1 MKIII
6 SILICIAT
14 LAVPVTVRAQYYSVN
29 VDYQTIAAMSEAFST
44 EAAMEALH
52 NENLQ
57 KIYDSYKA
65 AEVASAGIFASK
77 YLDRKALTN
86 MNLWDSEQEN
96 KYYTRIYHIVSQ
108 RIIPKLIEDAVLMVK
123 DPSTALYWGSY
134 LVKTCNDVK
143 SLCSQFESIVT
154 NSTLSFQDIAFVQ
167 IANEF
172 ASVFNISNLGG
183 IDWKGFFDH
192 IGDDMEGAFTAD
204 NLKSDLDSLISKGV
218 GLAGAGFNNN
228 VNQLLQGTS
237 FGGSFDDKIGSVITL
252 VDNARD
258 MYDQYKN
265 LPMDKVITTFAGQDN
280 INALFDLSNY
290 NMTNWISN
298 YESAAQGQY
307 YTQRVYIYKVDQ
319 GSQTLCDYYPPTD
332 DDAILYGNHWY
343 RIDTKDPNFYPSS
356 AQREAAL
363 QNSEARAGWSRS
375 RVQQLNNSNDGY
387 TYSISYYS
395 NAYILSKSKS
405 GQYAKAYAYDIHVT
419 KSWYHKEE
427 VYEAVFDSYSMDW
440 NTFMAQMN
448 VKLNQYNE
456 NGDDVEINNIDDLN
470 NYISTH
476 PTEENAHYYIG
487 YDSKNYYQAT
497 DARKLVGATSVTF
510 TLTCHDGGELGKGS
524 TQYKCSSC
532 GGSVSNHTKECAM
545 RTTLSSEGGVD
556 TQELTTQLR
565 QLQSEASSIQS
576 RIDALNKENSELLR
590 KMANCTIEEQE
601 EYRKQYNANKSKI
614 DELNRQLTDVNKQ
627 ISDLQAAIE
636 EAEESEKAETDDYNR
651 IPQIMKSMQDAYRIT
666 WTDAGSWTGNTF
678 IRNGT
683 VGSVKGTVTFK
694 ATLSI
699 ARKPKY
705 FLGIKIHRA
714 IVRIDWELTSSWSD
728 SSVAEILELNPD
740 NSEEENARI
749 VNQKM
754 SELAQAHPGCEVS
767 VEISKK
773 PGSEVEDADGMHH
786 LLWASD
792 RLEIARAIEA
802 KLARI
807 YTDLVMINKF
817 LHYKHDV
824 IDWVRDLVPNL
835 NADRDRKM
843 TIAERSRR
851 RWMHNSGSA
860 LYEREEE
867 DDEYDTNQ

>member
-1 MKIII
+1 M
-6 SILICIAT
+6 ICIAT

-298 YESAAQGQY
+298 YESAAQRQY

-363 QNSEARAGWSRS
+363 QNS
-375 RVQQLNNSNDGY
+375 
-387 TYSISYYS
+387 
-395 NAYILSKSKS
+395 
-405 GQYAKAYAYDIHVT
+405 
-419 KSWYHKEE
+419 
-427 VYEAVFDSYSMDW
+427 
-440 NTFMAQMN
+440 
-448 VKLNQYNE
+448 
-456 NGDDVEINNIDDLN
+456 
-470 NYISTH
+470 
-476 PTEENAHYYIG
+476 
-487 YDSKNYYQAT
+487 
-497 DARKLVGATSVTF
+497 
-510 TLTCHDGGELGKGS
+510 
-524 TQYKCSSC
+524 
-532 GGSVSNHTKECAM
+532 
-545 RTTLSSEGGVD
+545 
-556 TQELTTQLR
+556 
-565 QLQSEASSIQS
+565 
-576 RIDALNKENSELLR
+576 
-590 KMANCTIEEQE
+590 
-601 EYRKQYNANKSKI
+601 
-614 DELNRQLTDVNKQ
+614 
-627 ISDLQAAIE
+627 
-636 EAEESEKAETDDYNR
+636 
-651 IPQIMKSMQDAYRIT
+651 
-666 WTDAGSWTGNTF
+666 
-678 IRNGT
+678 
-683 VGSVKGTVTFK
+683 
-694 ATLSI
+694 
-699 ARKPKY
+699 
-705 FLGIKIHRA
+705 
-714 IVRIDWELTSSWSD
+714 
-728 SSVAEILELNPD
+728 
-740 NSEEENARI
+740 
-749 VNQKM
+749 
-754 SELAQAHPGCEVS
+754 
-767 VEISKK
+767 
-773 PGSEVEDADGMHH
+773 
-786 LLWASD
+786 
-792 RLEIARAIEA
+792 
-802 KLARI
+802 
-807 YTDLVMINKF
+807 
-817 LHYKHDV
+817 
-824 IDWVRDLVPNL
+824 
-835 NADRDRKM
+835 
-843 TIAERSRR
+843 
-851 RWMHNSGSA
+851 
-860 LYEREEE
+860 
-867 DDEYDTNQ
+867 